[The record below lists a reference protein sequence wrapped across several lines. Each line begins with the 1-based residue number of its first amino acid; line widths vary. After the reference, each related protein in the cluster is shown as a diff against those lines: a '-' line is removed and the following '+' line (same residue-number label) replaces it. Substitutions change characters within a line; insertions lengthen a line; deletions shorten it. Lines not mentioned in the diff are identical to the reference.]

1 VLYSRA
7 GSNDVRAT
15 MGEFVSLDVANSSVI
30 STILRHDT
38 KVTSYKIALLRAIND
53 VVISFPDVY
62 TYHQNVL
69 VPLRA
74 LADYWIAYYW
84 PFVDPQRPIYQG
96 RRSQRAG
103 GLNTDIAFRQAL
115 SSLRLEW
122 ERSIG
127 TSSGPSDGFFL
138 INDMKISRKNQLY
151 SPELLQQ
158 YHAAVVA
165 LCDALEMPICYAG
178 PGKWALFAKPV
189 KFKYLQG
196 QGIPLPGTLPE
207 DRCLVI
213 NAELWQTFRDMSLWV
228 EALCIHE
235 WCLFTE
241 RLLQEQPEQ
250 AINRGDIYRLLTD
263 RPDNRRPLTWERNHI
278 DILLLEGTEFICP
291 WTERS
296 ITQGVSYH
304 LDHLMPLSVYPM
316 NELWNLAPSDPH
328 FNAHQKRDRLPSS
341 QRLARALPHLTHT
354 YANYMTS
361 RQLAGVINEDVNGRF
376 STVPQLISQDRLSF
390 PLAVSQVVGNFLND
404 VAVSRNLAR
413 F

>member
-1 VLYSRA
+1 
-7 GSNDVRAT
+7 
-15 MGEFVSLDVANSSVI
+15 MSLNVANSSVI

-53 VVISFPDVY
+53 VVVSFPDVY
-62 TYHQNVL
+62 TYHQNVF

-84 PFVDPQRPIYQG
+84 PFVDPHWPIYQG
-96 RRSQRAG
+96 RRSLRAS
-103 GLNTDIAFRQAL
+103 GLNSDIAFRQAL
-115 SSLRLEW
+115 TSLRLEW
-122 ERSIG
+122 EYSIG
-127 TSSGPSDGFFL
+127 TASKPSDGFFL
-138 INDMKISRKNQLY
+138 INEMKIGRKNQLY
-151 SPELLQQ
+151 SPAFLQKYQ
-158 YHAAVVA
+158 AAVVA

-178 PGKWALFAKPV
+178 PGKWSIFAKPV
-189 KFKYLQG
+189 KFKSLQG
-196 QGIPLPGTLPE
+196 QGIPVPGTLLE

-241 RLLQEQPEQ
+241 RLPQENQHQP
-250 AINRGDIYRLLTD
+250 INRGDIYRLLTD

-291 WTERS
+291 WTEKS

-341 QRLARALPHLTHT
+341 QRLASALPHLTHT
-354 YANYMTS
+354 YANYLTS
-361 RQLAGVINEDVNGRF
+361 LQLASVIKEDVNGRF
-376 STVPQLISQDRLSF
+376 ATVPQLINQAHLSF
-390 PLAVSQVVGNFLND
+390 PQAVSQVVGDFLND